1 MFINLSNHPSQSWEE
16 RQIKA
21 ASRYGEIVDWPFPPI
36 PAEEGEEY
44 IRELTTSYM
53 KKIVERYQPRQDVF
67 HIMGEMC
74 FTFAL
79 VKSLQELG
87 FTCMASTSERIVKEE
102 GPGYK
107 KEVSFR
113 FARFRE
119 YL

>member
-36 PAEEGEEY
+36 PAEKGEEY
-44 IRELTTSYM
+44 IRELTTSYV

-74 FTFAL
+74 FSFSL
-79 VKSLQELG
+79 IKKLQERG
-87 FTCMASTSERIVKEE
+87 FTCLASTSERIVTETI
-102 GPGYK
+102 PGYK
-107 KEVSFR
+107 EVYFK
-113 FARFRE
+113 FIRFRKYE
-119 YL
+119 